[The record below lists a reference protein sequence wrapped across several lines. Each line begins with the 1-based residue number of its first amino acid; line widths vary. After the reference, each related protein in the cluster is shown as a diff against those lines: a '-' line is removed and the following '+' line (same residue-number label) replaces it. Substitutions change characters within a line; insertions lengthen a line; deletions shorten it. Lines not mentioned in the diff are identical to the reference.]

1 MTPLQNRPSSPAASA
16 AHQSL
21 DIRDIVLCGL
31 ALALAL
37 ALWWR
42 GPIGQW
48 ASYHAF
54 ADQREAWGIPHAA
67 DVLSN
72 LPFAVAGLWALWA
85 GRAAP
90 RIGAWL
96 PWRGFALALVA
107 TAAGSSAYHWAPHNA
122 SLAFDRLPIAW
133 ACAALLCAFLAER
146 RDARWARPTVLATAI
161 ALASASVALWWGSE
175 LAGRSDLRTY
185 LFVQFLPMLLV
196 PAALLMRLPR
206 QGRSILP
213 DTAWWGLLAGY
224 VVAKG
229 FELADH
235 AVLDALGGW
244 VSGHTLKHLA
254 AAAAAAWILRAAQ
267 RAGQLR

>member
-1 MTPLQNRPSSPAASA
+1 MTTSPMTSSSA
-16 AHQSL
+16 ATSRL
-21 DIRDIVLCGL
+21 DLVLIGL
-31 ALALAL
+31 AVALALAL
-37 ALWWR
+37 LLH
-42 GPIGQW
+42 GPIAQW
-48 ASYHAF
+48 NGYHAF

-72 LPFAVAGLWALWA
+72 LPFAVAGLWALWV

-90 RIGAWL
+90 RTSAWL

-146 RDARWARPTVLATAI
+146 RDTRWARPAVLATAL

-175 LAGRSDLRTY
+175 LAGRSDLRPY

-206 QGRSILP
+206 QGPSALP
-213 DTAWWGLLAGY
+213 DAAWWGLLAGY
-224 VVAKG
+224 VIAKG

-235 AVLDALGGW
+235 ALLDALGGW

-254 AAAAAAWILRAAQ
+254 AAAAAAWILRAVQ